1 MLARIVVSI
10 IGSCVTHARLAVAP
24 IGVVRALYAAS
35 RFRLN
40 SDIIALPPANVERP
54 REKLAF
60 EKAFQRYGLLDVVV
74 KAPTPEVAGAATG
87 ELRSALAED
96 KARFRIGRGRRG
108 RAAFL
113 LQGERPERHERL
125 PRMPAVQPE
134 ALVGGLPACWKA
146 TSCKPSRTPEEGAY
160 ARHLRPALDPLAR
173 ERVAPPRAVQGG
185 DHESAAQS
193 NFADACSR
201 RVSSGCDAQPERAR
215 RVGQGGNERPGG
227 KHDLRPR

>member
-10 IGSCVTHARLAVAP
+10 IGSCVAHARLAVAP

-87 ELRSALAED
+87 ELRRSLPRTRRVFESVVDAADVRRFCYKVKDPNDTNAFLECLQFNRKRLSAACPRVG
-96 KARFRIGRGRRG
+96 KPRRVSLQELPK
-108 RAAFL
+108 RALTRAILGPLWTHWRESGSL
-113 LQGERPERHERL
+113 LQGQSKGATTKAPLRATL
-125 PRMPAVQPE
+125 PML
-134 ALVGGLPACWKA
+134 ALVASPAGA
-146 TSCKPSRTPEEGAY
+146 TPNQSARGA
-160 ARHLRPALDPLAR
+160 
-173 ERVAPPRAVQGG
+173 
-185 DHESAAQS
+185 
-193 NFADACSR
+193 
-201 RVSSGCDAQPERAR
+201 
-215 RVGQGGNERPGG
+215 
-227 KHDLRPR
+227 